1 MSGQEEWERRK
12 GIEGEWEGRG
22 EEIQHSTAF
31 PLYQAITKSLKISN
45 NNNNFNDN
53 RGQEGPIVK
62 IRRIILTGVLYVG
75 YSMHS

>member
-1 MSGQEEWERRK
+1 MAKEKLSEAQEYEVL
-12 GIEGEWEGRG
+12 I
-22 EEIQHSTAF
+22 IN
-31 PLYQAITKSLKISN
+31 N

>member
-1 MSGQEEWERRK
+1 MHVCMCWGRQRERELTVITGSSSIIDNSGSM
-12 GIEGEWEGRG
+12 IDN
-22 EEIQHSTAF
+22 
-31 PLYQAITKSLKISN
+31 N

>member
-1 MSGQEEWERRK
+1 MREVNL
-12 GIEGEWEGRG
+12 
-22 EEIQHSTAF
+22 STHA
-31 PLYQAITKSLKISN
+31 TKFVSKKVINN

>member
-1 MSGQEEWERRK
+1 MLLLLASVHLVAVNGP
-12 GIEGEWEGRG
+12 GENF
-22 EEIQHSTAF
+22 HLCDLSTS
-31 PLYQAITKSLKISN
+31 YNNNNN